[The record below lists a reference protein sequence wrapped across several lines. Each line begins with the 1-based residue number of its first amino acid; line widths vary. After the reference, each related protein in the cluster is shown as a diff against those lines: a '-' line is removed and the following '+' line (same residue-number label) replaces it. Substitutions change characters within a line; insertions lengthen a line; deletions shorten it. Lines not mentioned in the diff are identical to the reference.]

1 MSLRKNDLSPNPSPR
16 REGLMGYINELTPSL
31 LGEGGRGMRPVL

>member
-1 MSLRKNDLSPNPSPR
+1 MTSPQTPPPGGR
-16 REGLMGYINELTPSL
+16 GLWVYINELPASL